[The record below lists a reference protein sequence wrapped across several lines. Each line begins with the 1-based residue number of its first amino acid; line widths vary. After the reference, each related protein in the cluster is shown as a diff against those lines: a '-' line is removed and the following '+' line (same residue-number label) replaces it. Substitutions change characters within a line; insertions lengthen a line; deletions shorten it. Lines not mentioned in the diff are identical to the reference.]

1 MKQDRVRTDLKRGMI
16 RCWAIMKKV
25 RICRIS
31 ARENIA
37 ESREKNA
44 KSCRKSEEM
53 LQKIMEEPMKGKK
66 IDKNHKSKVNK
77 VLSIAGNVFTVLVAI
92 LAFFVVAVTVTA
104 KRDSDGTATV
114 FGLQLRFVKSGSM
127 EKCDLTDVSGYKIK
141 SIPVKSCIFIEV
153 VPEDENARAEWYKK
167 LEVGDVLTFKYT
179 YASQETITHRIVSLD
194 EKTNGGFVITLEGD
208 NKSDKTNVGQQ
219 VIDTTTE
226 KIGVSRNYVIG
237 KVVGQSYLLG
247 LAVYA
252 LSKPICVLFLIVIPC
267 VVIIILQVQRIV
279 RVTHEDKAVRTADDG
294 ANALTGT
301 PGAPDDRDKEIEEL
315 KKRIAE
321 LEGDASCNTSGRN
334 TNSSDNTDK

>member
-1 MKQDRVRTDLKRGMI
+1 
-16 RCWAIMKKV
+16 
-25 RICRIS
+25 
-31 ARENIA
+31 
-37 ESREKNA
+37 
-44 KSCRKSEEM
+44 
-53 LQKIMEEPMKGKK
+53 MKGKK

-153 VPEDENARAEWYKK
+153 VPENENARAEWYKK
-167 LEVGDVLTFKYT
+167 LKVGDVLTFKYT

-252 LSKPICVLFLIVIPC
+252 FSQPICVLFLIVVPC

-334 TNSSDNTDK
+334 TNSSDNTEINNFDDIENDKKS

>member
-1 MKQDRVRTDLKRGMI
+1 
-16 RCWAIMKKV
+16 
-25 RICRIS
+25 
-31 ARENIA
+31 
-37 ESREKNA
+37 
-44 KSCRKSEEM
+44 
-53 LQKIMEEPMKGKK
+53 MKGKK
-66 IDKNHKSKVNK
+66 TEKNHKSKVNK

-153 VPEDENARAEWYKK
+153 VPENENARAEWYKK
-167 LEVGDVLTFKYT
+167 LKVGDVLTFKYT

-252 LSKPICVLFLIVIPC
+252 FSQPICVLFLIVVPC

-279 RVTHEDKAVRTADDG
+279 RVTQEDKTGRTADDG

-334 TNSSDNTDK
+334 TNSSDNTEINSFDDIENDKKS

>member
-1 MKQDRVRTDLKRGMI
+1 
-16 RCWAIMKKV
+16 
-25 RICRIS
+25 
-31 ARENIA
+31 
-37 ESREKNA
+37 
-44 KSCRKSEEM
+44 
-53 LQKIMEEPMKGKK
+53 MKGKK

-219 VIDTTTE
+219 IIDTTTE

-252 LSKPICVLFLIVIPC
+252 FSQPICVLFLIVIPC

-294 ANALTGT
+294 ANALTGN

-334 TNSSDNTDK
+334 TNSSDNTEINNFDDIENDKKS

>member
-1 MKQDRVRTDLKRGMI
+1 
-16 RCWAIMKKV
+16 
-25 RICRIS
+25 
-31 ARENIA
+31 
-37 ESREKNA
+37 
-44 KSCRKSEEM
+44 
-53 LQKIMEEPMKGKK
+53 MKGKK
-66 IDKNHKSKVNK
+66 TDKNHKSKVNK

-167 LEVGDVLTFKYT
+167 LKVGDVLTFKYT

-219 VIDTTTE
+219 IIDTTTE

-252 LSKPICVLFLIVIPC
+252 FSQPICVLFLIVIPC

-279 RVTHEDKAVRTADDG
+279 RVTQEDKAVRTADDG

-334 TNSSDNTDK
+334 TNSSDNPEIKNFDDIENDKKS